1 MPALR
6 AASSHRAY
14 LGPAENK
21 QQALLNRAIDPIHR
35 QYLVHGAALDRLLR
49 HAEDHRGGFILGDGV
64 PAGGAHRLDSFDAIV
79 AHAGENDPDRQGARI
94 LRGALQGEVGARTVA
109 VDAWT
114 IVERNPARR

>member
-49 HAEDHRGGFILGDGV
+49 HAEDHRGGFILGDGM
-64 PAGGAHRLDSFDAIV
+64 PAGGAHGLDSFGPVV
-79 AHAGENDPDRQGARI
+79 AHAGENDPDSHGARV
-94 LRGALQGEVGARTVA
+94 LRGALQHEVSTRTVA
-109 VDAWT
+109 VDART
-114 IVERNPARR
+114 VVERNPA